1 MSEISR
7 DMNTSADMSMRMDLF
22 QYYIR
27 GIGGLISV
35 DDFSPSPM
43 TNSRLVEVGNG
54 SFRNNELAKEETRCN
69 ERNRPAGFSTLF
81 CNAARDGL
89 SGLRKERLMAML
101 RQSVFALNGE
111 VDEILDPVLS
121 MLRLR
126 ALLAPEKS
134 YASYQD
140 ANDKDEF
147 EERAHKRLKV
157 NEPLNVSSASYDL
170 TEEGS
175 LSGRK
180 DVVELEPGKG
190 KSLTRCNYTGCGNY
204 ARKSSFDENKSLC
217 VDCSKQGMNELFLGS
232 SSRDDKGN
240 GEVNDD
246 LQVLLENR
254 GPTVEEKMEKHSAE
268 LSATLERMKEKL
280 DELIDIVVS
289 SCREMTLAEKHQ
301 LRRLIQNL
309 QPQKLDRIAE
319 IIQRGKPPEKQSGDD
334 ITVNLQNADNSALWR
349 IYFHV
354 KAVENARKLLKKEL
368 FA

>member
-1 MSEISR
+1 
-7 DMNTSADMSMRMDLF
+7 MDLF

-35 DDFSPSPM
+35 DDFSPSSL
-43 TNSRLVEVGNG
+43 TNSRLIEVGNG
-54 SFRNNELAKEETRCN
+54 SFKNNELAKEETRCN
-69 ERNRPAGFSTLF
+69 ERNRPAGFSSLF
-81 CNAARDGL
+81 CNAAGDGL

-101 RQSVFALNGE
+101 RQSVVALNGE

-134 YASYQD
+134 FANYQD

-157 NEPLNVSSASYDL
+157 NEHLNVSSASYDL

-180 DVVELEPGKG
+180 DVVELEPGKC
-190 KSLTRCNYTGCGNY
+190 KSLTRCNYTGCGKY

-217 VDCSKQGMNELFLGS
+217 VDCSKQGLNESFLGS
-232 SSRDDKGN
+232 SSRDDKEN
-240 GEVNDD
+240 GEVVNDD

-254 GPTVEEKMEKHSAE
+254 GPMLDEKMEKHSAE

-280 DELIDIVVS
+280 DELIDVVVS

-309 QPQKLDRIAE
+309 QPQQLDRIAE
-319 IIQRGKPPEKQSGDD
+319 IIQRGKPPEKQSRDD
-334 ITVNLQNADNSALWR
+334 ITVNLQNVDNSTLWR

-354 KAVENARKLLKKEL
+354 KAVENARKFLKKEI